1 MAASNTETIIGYYVV
16 RPAEVELHIYDI
28 AGQRVRQLREGVRGA
43 GSYRTCW
50 DGRDDDGRS
59 VSSGIYLYRITENRR
74 SARSG
79 GAAAAAQD
87 AAAQIG
93 VPKVISLWR
102 TGPSR
107 PFLPGSQMNPKSVSE
122 YSDTLPAPNES
133 RK

>member
-1 MAASNTETIIGYYVV
+1 MAASNTETFIGYYGV

-43 GSYRTCW
+43 GSYRTRW

-59 VSSGIYLYRITENRR
+59 VSSGVYLYRIT
-74 SARSG
+74 AT
-79 GAAAAAQD
+79 GAAPGPAGLPPPRKMLLLRL
-87 AAAQIG
+87 G

-107 PFLPGSQMNPKSVSE
+107 PFLPGSQMNPRSVSD

>member
-16 RPAEVELHIYDI
+16 RPAEMELHIYDI

-87 AAAQIG
+87 AAAQI
-93 VPKVISLWR
+93 R
-102 TGPSR
+102 
-107 PFLPGSQMNPKSVSE
+107 GSEGDQPLAHRAE
-122 YSDTLPAPNES
+122 
-133 RK
+133 